1 MPLPLS
7 ALSYIIPFRF
17 ITGKLGGPGFKVRT
31 PTAVIGVRGTDF
43 VVLVAEDGAT
53 QVAVLDGEVEIAA
66 FDATRITD
74 SALGVGAAAA
84 DGAGD
89 ADVYESDVGVE
100 SDY

>member
-1 MPLPLS
+1 M
-7 ALSYIIPFRF
+7 
-17 ITGKLGGPGFKVRT
+17 
-31 PTAVIGVRGTDF
+31 RGTECRDISF
-43 VVLVAEDGAT
+43 FTAIALVP
-53 QVAVLDGEVEIAA
+53 
-66 FDATRITD
+66 FPRITD